1 MAGKV
6 MQVELV
12 AADRLV
18 WSGEATMVIART
30 TEGDVGILPDHAP
43 MLSLMVDGVVDVTTS
58 DGETWVAAVDTGF
71 LSVASNRI
79 SILSEHAQMSHDVDL
94 ESARA
99 DLERA
104 RAAGEADDEAQQQ
117 AARAWAEARIR
128 AAEQS
133 TT

>member
-58 DGETWVAAVDTGF
+58 EGETWVAAVDTGF

-104 RAAGEADDEAQQQ
+104 KAAGEADDEAQQQ

>member
-1 MAGKV
+1 MAGKT

-58 DGETWVAAVDTGF
+58 EGETWVAAVDTGF

-104 RAAGEADDEAQQQ
+104 KAAGEADDEAQQQ